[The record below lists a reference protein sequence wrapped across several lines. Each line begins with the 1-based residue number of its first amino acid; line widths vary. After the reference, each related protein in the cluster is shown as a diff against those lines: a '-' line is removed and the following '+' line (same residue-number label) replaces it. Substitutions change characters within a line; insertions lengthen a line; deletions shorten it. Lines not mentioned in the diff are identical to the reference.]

1 MAAFIDLTNRTFGL
15 WTVISRHPENNKRNK
30 PQWICK
36 CACGTQKTIS
46 QSSDLRLG
54 KSTNCG
60 CRKAKICGDR
70 SRTHGKCRTKVYIAW
85 CGIIDRT
92 ENPKG
97 DFFYRYGGRGIK
109 MCDRWR
115 NSFQAF
121 YEDMGEPPSPKHSI
135 DRINNDGN
143 YEPNNCQ
150 WVPPI
155 KQMGNQTRTIKVMV
169 DGQETSLRNACKLRN
184 LKYLAVYHQ
193 IKKYGIPAQHFFSQ
207 GVR

>member
-1 MAAFIDLTNRTFGL
+1 MPPLIDLTGKTFGL
-15 WTVISRHPENNKRNK
+15 WIVLSRHPENNKRNK

-46 QSSDLRLG
+46 QSSDLVTG

-60 CRKAKICGDR
+60 CRKAQLVGNR
-70 SRTHGKCRTKVYIAW
+70 ARTHGKCKTKVYIAW
-85 CGIIDRT
+85 CGMIDRT

-121 YEDMGEPPSPKHSI
+121 YEDMGDPPTSKHSI
-135 DRINNDGN
+135 DRIDNEGN
-143 YEPNNCQ
+143 YEPSNCQ
-150 WVPPI
+150 WQPLQ
-155 KQMGNQTRTIKVMV
+155 KQMTNQTRTIRVIV
-169 DGQETSLRNACKLRN
+169 NGEETSLRNACKIKGLN
-184 LKYLAVYHQ
+184 YLAVYQQ
-193 IKKYGIPAQHFFSQ
+193 IKRHGTPAQHFF
-207 GVR
+207 